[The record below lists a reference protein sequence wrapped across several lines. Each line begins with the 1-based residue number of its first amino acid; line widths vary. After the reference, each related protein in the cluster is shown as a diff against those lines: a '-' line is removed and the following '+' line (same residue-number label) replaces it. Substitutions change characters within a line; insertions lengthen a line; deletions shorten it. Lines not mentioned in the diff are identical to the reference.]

1 MSQFI
6 QRTLLTLTGLL
17 IAFAVWSQGDSTQV
31 NPLSKFPSYC
41 IVPIVYEGDS
51 GIFFPTPCDTKIR
64 YVLEYSIANTER
76 SIHAQEA
83 LWTSEIVSESRK
95 DKNEAL
101 KEENALLKRQ
111 KEDLIEDSNLDE
123 AMIRSQSDAI
133 EGLESQNKTLRK
145 LGFGGLL
152 VGFLFGVLVNI

>member
-1 MSQFI
+1 
-6 QRTLLTLTGLL
+6 
-17 IAFAVWSQGDSTQV
+17 
-31 NPLSKFPSYC
+31 
-41 IVPIVYEGDS
+41 
-51 GIFFPTPCDTKIR
+51 
-64 YVLEYSIANTER
+64 
-76 SIHAQEA
+76 
-83 LWTSEIVSESRK
+83 VSESRK